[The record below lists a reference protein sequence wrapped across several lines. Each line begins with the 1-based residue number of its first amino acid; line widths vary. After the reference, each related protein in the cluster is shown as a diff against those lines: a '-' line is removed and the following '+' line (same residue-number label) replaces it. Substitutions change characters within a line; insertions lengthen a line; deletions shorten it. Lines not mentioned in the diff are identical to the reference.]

1 MKRVIVCCDGTW
13 NRPETFKHGKQ
24 LKTNVQKV
32 FEGLSDKGETKQV
45 KFYGSGV
52 GTGFT
57 VKDNLF
63 GGAFGKGIDENIQ
76 DAYKFIMWNY
86 EKGDQLFLFGFS
98 RGAYTVRSLAGFI
111 RNCGVMEARYLHL
124 VNEAY
129 HLYRSRTALTHPD
142 SDLMKAYRKNYSVED
157 EVPIH
162 FVGIWDTVGALG
174 IPLSSF
180 NWFNKKYHFHDVKL
194 STTIKHAYHALAV
207 DEKRKIFEPALWEVK
222 EGNSGQICEQ
232 VWFPG
237 VHSNVGGGYEDA
249 GLSDIALKWMAE
261 KAANKGLEFKKELIS
276 SINTNCCGKLVNS
289 SSGLFFFTPQKQR
302 DINRG
307 YVLKKNPDTGEMEKV
322 KAITNE
328 RVHYT
333 CFERCNKNKE
343 YSPLNFYKAVESE
356 IPYDPNREEWIEGWA
371 PFLENY
377 RNIKKRSIFSIFNWL

>member
-13 NRPETFKHGKQ
+13 NRPETFKNGRQ

-32 FEGLSDKGETKQV
+32 FEGLSDEGTTEQV

-57 VKDNLF
+57 IRDNLF
-63 GGAFGKGIDENIQ
+63 GGAFGNGIDQHIQ

-86 EKGDQLFLFGFS
+86 EQGDQLFLFGFS

-111 RNCGVMEARYLHL
+111 RNCGLMKPGYLHL

-129 HLYRSRTALTHPD
+129 HLYRSRTPLTHPD

-157 EVPIH
+157 RVPIH

-194 STTIKHAYHALAV
+194 STTIRYAYHALAV
-207 DEKRKIFEPALWEVK
+207 DEKRKIFEPSLWEVNK
-222 EGNSGQICEQ
+222 DNGDQKCEQ

-237 VHSNVGGGYEDA
+237 VHSNVGGGYADS
-249 GLSDIALKWMAE
+249 GLSDITLKWMAQ
-261 KAANKGLEFKKELIS
+261 KAADAGLKFTEQFIG
-276 SINTNCCGKLVNS
+276 SINADCCGKLINS
-289 SSGLFFFTPQKQR
+289 SSGVFFFTPQKQR

-307 YVLKKNPDTGEMEKV
+307 YVLRKNPDTGEMEKV

-328 RVHYT
+328 SVHYT
-333 CFERCNKNKE
+333 CFERCYKNKE
-343 YSPLNFYKAVESE
+343 YSPSNFYKAVEAN
-356 IPYDPNREEWIEGWA
+356 IPYDPEKDKWSDDWA
-371 PFLENY
+371 PYLQNY
-377 RNIKKRSIFSIFNWL
+377 KNRKRRLIFSIFNWL